1 MGNLENDVKKAQL
14 LSDEELKEVTGG
26 GDPFAEIQ
34 AAMRKIECEGI
45 TKKAACESL
54 SYCLWKIGIA
64 ASAIG
69 VADSEKCV
77 YRG

>member
-1 MGNLENDVKKAQL
+1 MKNSKFDDKKLEK

-45 TKKAACESL
+45 TKKDACESL
-54 SYCLWKIGIA
+54 SYCLWKLGTY
-64 ASAIG
+64 ASAG
-69 VADSEKCV
+69 GFDSEMCV